1 MDTKTSTDNHPGG
14 NKIKESKVLKR
25 LIDQYYLYVKVEESK
40 DPQGYERKLIDAYID
55 EFGEKPPLNG

>member
-25 LIDQYYLYVKVEESK
+25 FIDQYYLYVKV
-40 DPQGYERKLIDAYID
+40 
-55 EFGEKPPLNG
+55 